1 MKNDQFFF
9 VILNMIGRIFIK
21 PSPRGEGGRR
31 PDEVSTVFPHR
42 LLQIIFS
49 LLLCLSLILPSALA
63 AKNADPDRA
72 DIRVSLRRLNLT
84 DAIWMTLE
92 GRYLA
97 RCAEGAELLL
107 PAGANVTVFLRNG
120 KLILFPGGISLSA
133 GKKLTFLRQQEGDA
147 APGIR
152 FNLQQGFYPGDLSLS
167 VKDDSIQAVLT
178 LPLETY
184 LQGVVPYEMSDS
196 FPLEALKAQAVCA
209 RTYALSKM
217 NPDADYDVVDTT
229 NDQVFKGL
237 NPEYKNTALA
247 VTSTEGLVLTYKDKL
262 ITAWYS
268 ASNGGQTELPQ
279 HVWGGDDVPACFD
292 MTDDPWDAENPGSLV
307 RKAVLKKDGSNLSP
321 AFLRLL
327 REALKAEPEMKDFDL
342 EDGSPFRVDAIR
354 SMQLTAPRYKKPS
367 RLMTRLEIS
376 FSCSAALKPGLTRPQ
391 ENGDELDIRDLMGE
405 EPTPTPTPTPE
416 PSEGEHVPVSAGSFD
431 ISLELFP
438 GVLNA
443 LALSIS
449 GANNEIVT
457 LTEDDSAFTLASAR
471 YGHGVGLS
479 QRGAEYQ
486 AKKDN
491 RGFEEILSFY
501 YPGAKLKQ
509 YSRESAPLPTP
520 DPALAVTPG
529 PVPTATPRPTL
540 MPVTEDLPEGAWLAE
555 VENIDDDSSLN
566 LRAEASPAAE
576 ILMRLFRH
584 QKLIVLENAEVDGW
598 AKVKTDAV
606 EGYVMLSFLQPVP

>member
-1 MKNDQFFF
+1 MNK
-9 VILNMIGRIFIK
+9 IK
-21 PSPRGEGGRR
+21 PS
-31 PDEVSTVFPHR
+31 R
-42 LLQIIFS
+42 LLRTALL
-49 LLLCLSLILPSALA
+49 LLLCIVLILPSALA
-63 AKNADPDRA
+63 AKKPDRA

-84 DAIWMTLE
+84 DTVWMTLE

-107 PAGANVTVFLRNG
+107 PADANVTVFLRNG
-120 KLILFPGGISLSA
+120 KLILFSGGVSLSA
-133 GKKLTFLRQQEGDA
+133 GKKLTLLRQQEGDA
-147 APGIR
+147 VPGIR

-167 VKDDSIQAVLT
+167 VKDGSIQAVLT

-217 NPDADYDVVDTT
+217 NPDANYDVVDTT

-237 NPEYKNTALA
+237 NPEYKNTVLA
-247 VTSTEGLVLTYKDKL
+247 VTGTEGLVLTYKNKL

-279 HVWGGDDVPACFD
+279 HVWGGDDIPRCFD
-292 MTDDPWDAENPGSLV
+292 MTDDPWDAENPNSLV
-307 RKAVLKKDGSNLSP
+307 RKAILKKDGSNLSP

-327 REALKAEPEMKDFDL
+327 RNALKAEPEMNSFDL
-342 EDGSPFRVDAIR
+342 EDGSPFRVDGIR
-354 SMQLTAPRYKKPS
+354 SMRLSAPRYKEPS
-367 RLMTRLEIS
+367 RLMTRLELS
-376 FSCSAALKPGLTRPQ
+376 FSCSAALKPGFTGPQ
-391 ENGDELDIRDLMGE
+391 NDSDELDIRDLMGE
-405 EPTPTPTPTPE
+405 EPTPTPAPTPE
-416 PSEGEHVPVSAGSFD
+416 SAEGEPVPVSAGSFD
-431 ISLELFP
+431 VTLDLFP

-449 GANNEIVT
+449 GSNNEIVT
-457 LTEDDSAFTLASAR
+457 LTEDEHSFTLTSAR

-491 RGFEEILSFY
+491 RSFEEILSFY
-501 YPGAKLKQ
+501 YPGAMLKQ
-509 YSRESAPLPTP
+509 YGGESAPLPTP

-529 PVPTATPRPTL
+529 PAPTATPRPTL
-540 MPVTEDLPEGAWLAE
+540 MPVTEELSEGAWLAE

-566 LRAEASPAAE
+566 LRAEPSPAAE

-598 AKVKTDAV
+598 AKVKTDAI
-606 EGYVMLSFLQPVP
+606 EGYVMLSFLKPVS

>member
-1 MKNDQFFF
+1 MNHNYFSQAFRPKE
-9 VILNMIGRIFIK
+9 R
-21 PSPRGEGGRR
+21 EGDRKALASLASSAGAK
-31 PDEVSTVFPHR
+31 SSR
-42 LLQIIFS
+42 LLQTVLL
-49 LLLCLSLILPSALA
+49 LLLCLALILSSALA
-63 AKNADPDRA
+63 AKSPDRT

-84 DAIWMTLE
+84 EAVWMTLE

-97 RCAEGAELLL
+97 RYAEGTELLL
-107 PAGANVTVFLRNG
+107 PADANVTVFLRNG
-120 KLILFPGGISLSA
+120 KLILFSGDISLSA
-133 GKKLTFLRQQEGDA
+133 GKKLTLLRQQEGDTV
-147 APGIR
+147 PGIR

-247 VTSTEGLVLTYKDKL
+247 VTGTEGLVLTYQNQL
-262 ITAWYS
+262 ITAWYG

-279 HVWGGDDVPACFD
+279 HVWGGDNIPACFD
-292 MTDDPWDAENPGSLV
+292 MTDDPWDAENPDSLV
-307 RKAVLKKDGSNLSP
+307 RKAILKKDGSNLSP

-354 SMQLTAPRYKKPS
+354 SMRLTTPRYKEPS
-367 RLMTRLEIS
+367 RLMTRLELS
-376 FSCSAALKPGLTRPQ
+376 FSCSAVLKPGVTRPQ
-391 ENGDELDIRDLMGE
+391 EDSDELDIRDLMGE
-405 EPTPTPTPTPE
+405 APTPTPVPTPE
-416 PSEGEHVPVSAGSFD
+416 PAEGQPVPVSAGSFD
-431 ISLELFP
+431 ITLELFP

-449 GANNEIVT
+449 GSNNEIVI
-457 LTEDDSAFTLASAR
+457 LMEDDNAFTLTSAR
-471 YGHGVGLS
+471 HGHGVGLS

-486 AKKDN
+486 AKKDH

-509 YSRESAPLPTP
+509 YSGESAPLPTP

-529 PVPTATPRPTL
+529 PAPTATPRPTL
-540 MPVTEDLPEGAWLAE
+540 MPVTENLPEGAWLAE

-566 LRAEASPAAE
+566 LRAEPSPAAE

-598 AKVKTDAV
+598 AKVKTDAI

>member
-1 MKNDQFFF
+1 MSKA
-9 VILNMIGRIFIK
+9 L
-21 PSPRGEGGRR
+21 
-31 PDEVSTVFPHR
+31 PHR
-42 LLQIIFS
+42 LLQTAFL
-49 LLLCLSLILPSALA
+49 LLLCLTLTLPSALA
-63 AKNADPDRA
+63 AKNAAPSRA

-84 DAIWMTLE
+84 DAAWMTLE
-92 GRYLA
+92 GRYMA
-97 RCAEGAELLL
+97 RCADGAELLL
-107 PAGANVTVFLRNG
+107 PADANVTVFLRNG
-120 KLILFPGGISLSA
+120 KLILFAGGVSLSA
-133 GKKLTFLRQQEGDA
+133 GKKLTLLRQQEGDA
-147 APGIR
+147 VPGIH
-152 FNLQQGFYPGDLSLS
+152 FNLQPGFYPGDLSLS
-167 VKDDSIQAVLT
+167 VKDGAIQAVLT

-217 NPDADYDVVDTT
+217 NPDADWDVVDTT

-237 NPEYKNTALA
+237 NPEYQNAALA
-247 VTSTEGLVLTYKDKL
+247 VTGTEGLVLTYRNKL
-262 ITAWYS
+262 ITAWYG

-279 HVWGGDDVPACFD
+279 HVWGGDDIPACFE
-292 MTDDPWDAENPGSLV
+292 MTDDPWDAENPDSLT
-307 RKAVLKKDGSNLSP
+307 RSAILKKDGSNLSP

-327 REALKAEPEMKDFDL
+327 REALNAEPEMQDFDL

-354 SMQLTAPRYKKPS
+354 SMQLTTPRYKEPS

-376 FSCSAALKPGLTRPQ
+376 FSCSAPLKGGHTRPQ
-391 ENGDELDIRDLMGE
+391 EDGDELDIRDLMGD
-405 EPTPTPTPTPE
+405 EPTPSPVPTPE
-416 PSEGEHVPVSAGSFD
+416 TTDGERAPISAGSFD
-431 ISLELFP
+431 VTLELFP

-449 GANNEIVT
+449 GADNEIVT
-457 LTEDDSAFTLASAR
+457 LTEDDTAFTLTSAR

-486 AKKDN
+486 AKKDS
-491 RGFEEILSFY
+491 RGFEQILAFY
-501 YPGAKLKQ
+501 YPGAKLKP
-509 YSRESAPLPTP
+509 YGGESAPLPTP

-529 PVPTATPRPTL
+529 PAPTATPRPTL
-540 MPVTEDLPEGAWLAE
+540 MPVTEELPEGAWLAS

-566 LRAEASPAAE
+566 LRAEPSPAAE

-598 AKVKTDAV
+598 AKVKTDAA
-606 EGYVMLSFLQPVP
+606 EGYVMLSFLQRIR

>member
-1 MKNDQFFF
+1 MKNSQFFPAF
-9 VILNMIGRIFIK
+9 LNMIERIFIK

-31 PDEVSTVFPHR
+31 PDEVSKALPHR
-42 LLQIIFS
+42 LLQTVFL
-49 LLLCLSLILPSALA
+49 LLLCLTLLLPSALA
-63 AKNADPDRA
+63 AKNPDRA

-84 DAIWMTLE
+84 DAVWMTLE

-97 RCAEGAELLL
+97 RCADGAELLL
-107 PAGANVTVFLRNG
+107 PAGANVTVFLRGG
-120 KLILFPGGISLSA
+120 KLILFSGGVSLSA
-133 GKKLTFLRQQEGDA
+133 GKLLTLLRQQEGDTV
-147 APGIR
+147 PGIR

-167 VKDDSIQAVLT
+167 VKDSAIRAVLT

-217 NPDADYDVVDTT
+217 NPDADFDVVDTT

-247 VTSTEGLVLTYKDKL
+247 VTATEGLVLTYKNKL

-279 HVWGGDDVPACFD
+279 HVWGGDDIPGCFD
-292 MTDDPWDAENPGSLV
+292 MTDDPWDAENPDSLV

-327 REALKAEPEMKDFDL
+327 REALKSEPEMDDFVL
-342 EDGSPFRVDAIR
+342 EDGSPFRVDLIR
-354 SMQLTAPRYKKPS
+354 SMRLTTPRYKEPS
-367 RLMTRLEIS
+367 RLMTRLELS
-376 FSCSAALKPGLTRPQ
+376 FSCAAALKPGHTRPQ
-391 ENGDELDIRDLMGE
+391 EDGEELDIRDLMGE
-405 EPTPTPTPTPE
+405 EPAPAPTVTPE
-416 PSEGEHVPVSAGSFD
+416 QSAGESVPVSAGSFD
-431 ISLELFP
+431 VTLELFP

-457 LTEDDSAFTLASAR
+457 LSEDDNAFTLTSAR

-491 RGFEEILSFY
+491 RGFEDILAFY

-509 YSRESAPLPTP
+509 YSGESAPLPTP

-529 PVPTATPRPTL
+529 PAPTATPRPTL

-566 LRAEASPAAE
+566 LRAGPSPAAE

-598 AKVKTDAV
+598 AKVKTDAA
-606 EGYVMLSFLQPVP
+606 EGYVMLSFLQKIK

>member
-1 MKNDQFFF
+1 MNHNYFSQAFRPKE
-9 VILNMIGRIFIK
+9 R
-21 PSPRGEGGRR
+21 EGDRKALASLASSAGAK
-31 PDEVSTVFPHR
+31 SSR
-42 LLQIIFS
+42 LLQTVLL
-49 LLLCLSLILPSALA
+49 LLLCLALILSSALA
-63 AKNADPDRA
+63 AKSPDRT

-84 DAIWMTLE
+84 EAVWMTLE

-97 RCAEGAELLL
+97 RYAEGTELLL
-107 PAGANVTVFLRNG
+107 PADANVTVFLRNG
-120 KLILFPGGISLSA
+120 KLILFSGGISLSA
-133 GKKLTFLRQQEGDA
+133 GKKLTLLRQQEGDTV
-147 APGIR
+147 PGIR

-247 VTSTEGLVLTYKDKL
+247 VTGTEGLVLTYQNQL
-262 ITAWYS
+262 ITAWYG

-279 HVWGGDDVPACFD
+279 HVWGGDNIPACFD
-292 MTDDPWDAENPGSLV
+292 MTDDPWDAENPNSLV

-327 REALKAEPEMKDFDL
+327 REALKDEPEMKDFDL
-342 EDGSPFRVDAIR
+342 EDVSSFRVDAIQ
-354 SMQLTAPRYKKPS
+354 SMRLTTPRYKEPS
-367 RLMTRLEIS
+367 RLMTRLELS
-376 FSCSAALKPGLTRPQ
+376 FSCSAALKPGLAHPQ
-391 ENGDELDIRDLMGE
+391 EDSDELDIRDLMGE
-405 EPTPTPTPTPE
+405 TPTSTPSPTPE
-416 PSEGEHVPVSAGSFD
+416 PTEGQPVPITAGSFD
-431 ISLELFP
+431 VTLELFP

-449 GANNEIVT
+449 GSNNEIVT
-457 LTEDDSAFTLASAR
+457 LTEDENAFTLISAR

-509 YSRESAPLPTP
+509 YSGESAPLPTP

-529 PVPTATPRPTL
+529 PAPTATPRPTL

-566 LRAEASPAAE
+566 LRAEPSPAAE

-598 AKVKTDAV
+598 AKVRTDAI
-606 EGYVMLSFLQPVP
+606 EGYVMLSFLQKIK

>member
-1 MKNDQFFF
+1 MNK
-9 VILNMIGRIFIK
+9 IK
-21 PSPRGEGGRR
+21 HS
-31 PDEVSTVFPHR
+31 R
-42 LLQIIFS
+42 LLQTVFL
-49 LLLCLSLILPSALA
+49 LLLCLALVLPSALA
-63 AKNADPDRA
+63 AKTPDRA
-72 DIRVSLRRLNLT
+72 EIRVSLRRLNLT
-84 DAIWMTLE
+84 DAVWMTLE

-97 RCAEGAELLL
+97 RCADGTELLL
-107 PAGANVTVFLRNG
+107 PADTNVTVFLRNG
-120 KLILFPGGISLSA
+120 KFVLFSGGVSLSA
-133 GKKLTFLRQQEGDA
+133 GKKLTFLRQQEGDTV
-147 APGIR
+147 PGIR

-167 VKDDSIQAVLT
+167 VKDGAIQAVLS

-237 NPEYKNTALA
+237 NPEYQNTALA
-247 VTSTEGLVLTYKDKL
+247 VTGTEGLVLTYKNKL

-279 HVWGGDDVPACFD
+279 HVWGGDDIPGCFE
-292 MTDDPWDAENPGSLV
+292 MTDDPWDAENPNSLV
-307 RKAVLKKDGSNLSP
+307 RKATLKKDGSNLFP

-327 REALKAEPEMKDFDL
+327 REALKAEPEMEDFDL

-354 SMQLTAPRYKKPS
+354 SMQLTTPRYKKPS

-376 FSCSAALKPGLTRPQ
+376 FSCSAALKPGHAHPQ
-391 ENGDELDIRDLMGE
+391 EDSDELDIRDLMGE
-405 EPTPTPTPTPE
+405 EPAPSPAPTPE
-416 PSEGEHVPVSAGSFD
+416 PAEGEPVLIPAGSFD
-431 ISLELFP
+431 VTLELFP

-449 GANNEIVT
+449 GTNNEIVT
-457 LTEDDSAFTLASAR
+457 LTEDDSAFTLTSAR

-491 RGFEEILSFY
+491 RSFEEILSFY
-501 YPGAKLKQ
+501 YPDAKLKQ
-509 YSRESAPLPTP
+509 YSGESAPLPTP

-540 MPVTEDLPEGAWLAE
+540 MPVTEELPEGAWLAE

-566 LRAEASPAAE
+566 LRAEPSPAAE

-606 EGYVMLSFLQPVP
+606 EGYVMLSFLQPVN